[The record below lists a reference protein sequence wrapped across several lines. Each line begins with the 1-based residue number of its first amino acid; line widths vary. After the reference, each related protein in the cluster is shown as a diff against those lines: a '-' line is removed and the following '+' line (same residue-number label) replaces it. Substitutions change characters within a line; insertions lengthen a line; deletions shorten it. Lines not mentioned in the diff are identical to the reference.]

1 MYYKINSIF
10 NDLEHLAG
18 PKFRSHSDDK
28 SLTIEG
34 ALPGYDK
41 KNLNIEVED
50 DYLTIK
56 ASTDEESSLVA
67 GDLNKCYKLPTSKLD
82 TKKSAATY
90 TNGILK
96 VKIPYKKDVVKTIK
110 VA

>member
-1 MYYKINSIF
+1 MYYNINSIF
-10 NDLEHLAG
+10 NELDQLAG
-18 PKFRSHSDDK
+18 PKFKSRSDEKH
-28 SLTIEG
+28 LIIEG

-56 ASTDEESSLVA
+56 ASTDQASSLVA
-67 GDLNKCYKLPTSKLD
+67 ESLNKCYKLPTSKLD

-90 TNGILK
+90 TNGILE

-110 VA
+110 VS